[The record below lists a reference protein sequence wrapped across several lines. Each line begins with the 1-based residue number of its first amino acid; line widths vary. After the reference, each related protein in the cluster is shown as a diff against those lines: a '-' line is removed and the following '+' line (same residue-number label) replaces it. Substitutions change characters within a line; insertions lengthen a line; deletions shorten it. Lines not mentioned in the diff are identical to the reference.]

1 MTRPRFPDPDAHGT
15 ASPAPADNV
24 LPHEVRFGRPTSASR
39 NFLERAS
46 RPILYLG
53 LLYFLLAA
61 FAFLAGGVM
70 FFVELQR
77 GNPQPEVPLEPY
89 LPAMTAAAV
98 VAGISSVTADRI
110 NRGRRMWL
118 VVNDRGVTVGYWSRP
133 QSWNITWPEVAHV
146 SVFHISSKNSLTGK
160 HVLVVKPRRSTPWF
174 STKTPTDP
182 VSYQFLFHDVALHRH
197 FWDRGYLA
205 VLHLDN
211 VDAHPEVLREAVE
224 TFGGPDRYRTEA
236 ELCAQDPGLKP

>member
-1 MTRPRFPDPDAHGT
+1 MKQSDDM
-15 ASPAPADNV
+15 
-24 LPHEVRFGRPTSASR
+24 LPHEIRFGRPPSTFR
-39 NFLERAS
+39 GFLEKTAPLINLLSFLTFLVFLVLLFTGMDLESPPMLLVFGVLMVSMLISNITYRALKK
-46 RPILYLG
+46 P
-53 LLYFLLAA
+53 
-61 FAFLAGGVM
+61 
-70 FFVELQR
+70 
-77 GNPQPEVPLEPY
+77 
-89 LPAMTAAAV
+89 
-98 VAGISSVTADRI
+98 
-110 NRGRRMWL
+110 RMWL
-118 VVNDRGVTVGYWSRP
+118 VVNDQGMSIGYWVRP